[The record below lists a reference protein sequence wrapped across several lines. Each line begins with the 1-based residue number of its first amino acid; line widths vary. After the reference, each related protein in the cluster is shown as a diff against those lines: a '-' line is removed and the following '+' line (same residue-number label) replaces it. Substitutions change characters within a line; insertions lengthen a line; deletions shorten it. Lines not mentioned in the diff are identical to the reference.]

1 MGNNALAAAKEARA
15 KIYAAAAKRA
25 TRLAIREHK
34 LRLAAEKRTKNFIK
48 RQQVAN
54 KKYRKE
60 EKLKFHYL
68 RLAGQAD
75 RKAAREWARHN
86 RHIKEMKYAI
96 KKMIASVA
104 HRKRVVK
111 KSMTF
116 VTKQNALMQK
126 ANKAAAKHRSAK
138 FVAYTKAGE
147 YKKQRDHHNKDTKK
161 FTKAATKAFKEMK
174 AAKAKHA
181 KYEKLRILTVKHAK
195 KYHVTAEKEQSRR
208 VFLDKVSR
216 AAKIAAA
223 SFRGKVVVQKKFT
236 ATAWKQYKAANK
248 IAKKAKNLRNLAI
261 KAWKLAMRKYK
272 AFHAKMIVHKRT
284 SSSLRLKIKST
295 HFKFKTE
302 QSKLN
307 RIHSAWKKATDKK
320 HKGVLAV

>member
-1 MGNNALAAAKEARA
+1 MG
-15 KIYAAAAKRA
+15 I
-25 TRLAIREHK
+25 
-34 LRLAAEKRTKNFIK
+34 
-48 RQQVAN
+48 
-54 KKYRKE
+54 
-60 EKLKFHYL
+60 
-68 RLAGQAD
+68 
-75 RKAAREWARHN
+75 
-86 RHIKEMKYAI
+86 
-96 KKMIASVA
+96 
-104 HRKRVVK
+104 VVK
-111 KSMTF
+111 KAMIF
-116 VTKQNALMQK
+116 VTKQNDLMTK
-126 ANKAAAKHRSAK
+126 ANKAAK
-138 FVAYTKAGE
+138 KA
-147 YKKQRDHHNKDTKK
+147 H
-161 FTKAATKAFKEMK
+161 KATK

-181 KYEKLRILTVKHAK
+181 KYDALRVIAVGKAL
-195 KYHVTAEKEQSRR
+195 KYHVAAKKEQSRR

-236 ATAWKQYKAANK
+236 ATAWKQFKVANK

-320 HKGVLAV
+320 HKGVLAVRLALHKKRMAKWSRLSVVEKKQLAKHIKNLKKAAALLKKWKKQAMKMKARRVQAEADAKAAHKALRVAINLKNKEVKKAKIAKRNAIQAMKRMKEAVRR